1 MSASCTINE
10 ASLGLVPG
18 DLAFNQSQYLTAY
31 LHTFDLILL
40 CMKSITA
47 VIEDKLTVAV
57 DVNSPGGSQPDAP
70 AQSTLMHHPT
80 KAA

>member
-1 MSASCTINE
+1 MSASFTINE

-18 DLAFNQSQYLTAY
+18 DLALKQSQYLTAY
-31 LHTFDLILL
+31 LHTVDLILL
-40 CMKSITA
+40 CTKSITA

-57 DVNSPGGSQPDAP
+57 DVNSPGGSQPDSP
-70 AQSTLMHHPT
+70 AHSTLMHHPA